1 MVGASLPLPK
11 SIFCT
16 YGIRLRE
23 IHVTPIMDIL
33 AGYMLW
39 PGRLM
44 VRASLLEVAIKR
56 SKYGMQANKRSV
68 TPALSGWRSLYCL
81 HILTAAHS
89 PIIVSFV
96 EAMAVAVDPS
106 LAALVVAE
114 AAVLEKKVDTASDP
128 SLAAPVAVEVQ
139 TADSNPDVPVLAVGI
154 AAADSRSAA
163 PVAVVPSS
171 AGRQPALRLLRSL
184 HERHVQCGHCECGAR
199 YIGLPTPPGQQGSR
213 CQRYGS
219 KVKGW

>member
-1 MVGASLPLPK
+1 MVGASLPLAK
-11 SIFCT
+11 TILCT
-16 YGIRLRE
+16 SGIRLRE

-96 EAMAVAVDPS
+96 DSMA
-106 LAALVVAE
+106 
-114 AAVLEKKVDTASDP
+114 
-128 SLAAPVAVEVQ
+128 
-139 TADSNPDVPVLAVGI
+139 
-154 AAADSRSAA
+154 AA

-199 YIGLPTPPGQQGSR
+199 YTGLPTPPGQQGSR

>member
-1 MVGASLPLPK
+1 MAYWRVDRGS
-11 SIFCT
+11 
-16 YGIRLRE
+16 
-23 IHVTPIMDIL
+23 
-33 AGYMLW
+33 
-39 PGRLM
+39 
-44 VRASLLEVAIKR
+44 
-56 SKYGMQANKRSV
+56 KRSV
-68 TPALSGWRSLYCL
+68 TPDLSGWSFLYFL

-106 LAALVVAE
+106 PAALVVAE
-114 AAVLEKKVDTASDP
+114 AAVLEKKVDTVVDP
-128 SLAAPVAVEVQ
+128 SLAALVVAGYSPVAVEVQ

-154 AAADSRSAA
+154 AAADSSPAA

-199 YIGLPTPPGQQGSR
+199 YTGLPTPPGQQGSR